1 MRINISQILN
11 NKAAKYIGV
20 GLIAFSGGTGF
31 GYFMGRKKSSET
43 SHISDEKNDYE
54 ENAQLSLFELYPA
67 LATKTQW
74 GEQHGTFKV
83 PNINIERPWVRE
95 TLDVEDEHMTTTET
109 LGIDTPEE
117 VIVEP
122 EDTTVYVNVFKSSDD
137 QWDYEAE
144 LAVRQENA
152 PYVIHRDE
160 FLLEE
165 MGYEQTTV
173 TYYAGDDIM
182 TDVNDVPIY
191 NHGVLIS
198 PLKFGHGS
206 GDQNV
211 VYIRNESL
219 ELEWEVLLHTGRYEV
234 EVLGLEV
241 ERQYENNL
249 AHSHS
254 VLKFRDE

>member
-1 MRINISQILN
+1 VGINISQILN
-11 NKAAKYIGV
+11 NKTTKYIGV

-31 GYFMGRKKSSET
+31 GYFIGRKKENSE
-43 SHISDEKNDYE
+43 SVHISDGYDSSEDSN
-54 ENAQLSLFELYPA
+54 QLSLFD
-67 LATKTQW
+67 
-74 GEQHGTFKV
+74 EQSGDSNHEGNSFKV

-95 TLDVEDEHMTTTET
+95 TLDVEDEQMNTT
-109 LGIDTPEE
+109 DTWGLDNPEE
-117 VIVEP
+117 VVVEP
-122 EDTTVYVNVFKSSDD
+122 ENTAVYVNVFKSNDD

-144 LAVRQENA
+144 LAVRNENA

-160 FLLEE
+160 FVLEE

-191 NHGVLIS
+191 NHASMIH

-219 ELEWEVLLHTGRYEV
+219 ELEWEVLLHNGRYAV

-241 ERQYENNL
+241 ERHYETTNL